1 MSTTLNMSGGNLL
14 TANINGTK
22 VPPSEDR
29 YAALKDLDF
38 LMKQTQQKEETTKI
52 LTSTWNANNFNSKN
66 IYKLY
71 TKEKKCTQCFVFQQ
85 QILYGMQIIK
95 QHM

>member
-14 TANINGTK
+14 AANMNGTK

-66 IYKLY
+66 IYKS
-71 TKEKKCTQCFVFQQ
+71 
-85 QILYGMQIIK
+85 MQIVYKIK
-95 QHM
+95 EI